1 MDTWNAVGLLILG
14 WLFGLLGPAIT
25 RKIEQERNATIIQK
39 GIATELK
46 ELASRL
52 AVVSSLI
59 TARFGDYTKEHL
71 RWVIHVLEN
80 SDESPSYVSLI
91 ESFRK
96 QVALEDRDFEALVA
110 HQRAEGNTGL
120 GLKKYQAPYLAAKI
134 GELSLFS
141 EDAQRALLEV
151 ITNLQMFNE
160 EVDTARYYFKLTYD
174 ESLSSENHAHVKVSV
189 VQSYLNVSHRATIVA
204 DAAIDYLST
213 HASKR
218 RNRMCVNGS

>member
-25 RKIEQERNATIIQK
+25 RKIEQERNAAIIQK

-52 AVVSSLI
+52 ALVSSLI
-59 TARFGDYTKEHL
+59 TARFGEYTKDHL
-71 RWVIHVLEN
+71 RWVIRVLES
-80 SDESPSYVSLI
+80 SDENPSYVSLI

-96 QVALEDRDFEALVA
+96 QVELEDRDFEAIAA
-110 HQRAEGNTGL
+110 HQRAAENAGL
-120 GLKKYQAPYLAAKI
+120 GLKKYQAPYLTAKI

-160 EVDTARYYFKLTYD
+160 EVDTARYYFNLTYD
-174 ESLSSENHAHVKVSV
+174 ESLSSENHTQVKASV
-189 VQSYLNVSHRATIVA
+189 VQSYLNVSNRAKIVT
-204 DAAIDYLST
+204 DAAVDYLST
-213 HASKR
+213 NASKR
-218 RNRMCVNGS
+218 RNNMCNRI